1 MAQEQ
6 NIVHSQKKK
15 KNKTL
20 FPRPKEKGSFAISR
34 GLIVIGVS
42 KNGTKQKFGEIVSVF
57 GEI

>member
-1 MAQEQ
+1 MWLK
-6 NIVHSQKKK
+6 NKTLFILKKK

-20 FPRPKEKGSFAISR
+20 FPRPKEKRSFAISR